1 MKPLFHPQ
9 LVNGPLGD
17 PALYVEFLF
26 ERRALLFD
34 LGDIAA
40 LAPRKVLRLTEVFV
54 SHTHMDHFVGFDQLL
69 RVCLGRAL
77 AVGLYGPAGFI
88 DRVEH
93 RLGGYTWNLVE
104 NYETDFTLT
113 VTEYHGDGPAPR
125 ARFRCQR
132 RFSRED
138 LPPLDVRDGLLVSEP
153 SFQVR
158 AAVLDHKVPCLG
170 FAVAETRHVNIWKNR
185 LAAMGLPVGPWLREL
200 KAAVLRDDP
209 DDTPIRAWW
218 RVDPPPAAATD
229 TLSPGDGTVPG
240 GAGGA
245 DPGRDAPSAGLPG
258 GRRGP
263 APRTSRVE
271 RTYLLGDLRRELV
284 RITPGQR
291 LGYVVD
297 VAYHPEN
304 RRRVLDLTRGVDTL
318 FIEAAFLEAE
328 AHLAAEKAHLT
339 ATQAGHLARAAGA
352 KAVVPFH
359 FSARYAGRGEELRA
373 EAERAFRNV
382 EG

>member
-9 LVNGPLGD
+9 LVNGALGD

-34 LGDIAA
+34 LGDLAA
-40 LAPRKVLRLTEVFV
+40 LAPRKVLRTRDIFV

-69 RVCLGRAL
+69 RICLGRAV

-113 VTEYHGDGPAPR
+113 VTEYHGDGPAAR

-132 RFSRED
+132 RFARED
-138 LPPLDVRDGLLVSEP
+138 LPPREVRDGLLVAEP

-185 LAAMGLPVGPWLREL
+185 LDALGLPVGPWLREL
-200 KAAVLRDDP
+200 KAAVLRDEP
-209 DDTPIRAWW
+209 DETPIRAWW
-218 RVDPPPAAATD
+218 RASSGPLPSTSPEDGESPAAHD
-229 TLSPGDGTVPG
+229 TEPRNRCPEPA
-240 GAGGA
+240 GALVA
-245 DPGRDAPSAGLPG
+245 
-258 GRRGP
+258 
-263 APRTSRVE
+263 RTFP
-271 RTYLLGDLRRELV
+271 LGYLRRELV
-284 RITPGQR
+284 RITPGQK

-297 VAYHPEN
+297 TAYHPEN
-304 RRRVLDLTRGVDTL
+304 ARRVVDLVRGVDTL
-318 FIEAAFLEAE
+318 YIEAAFLQAE

-339 ATQAGHLARAAGA
+339 ARQAGRLARAAGA
-352 KAVVPFH
+352 KALLPFH
-359 FSARYAGRGEELRA
+359 FSARYAGREEELRA
-373 EAERAFRNV
+373 EAEGAFREV
-382 EG
+382 DG